1 MVTNFHICLERTVH
15 PSLVFQFLLSKIA
28 RTLLLELRFLK
39 SYHWY
44 TKPAKGK
51 ESGGFCNRP
60 AAVDGDMGDVAR
72 MEVVRKKNY
81 STCISKVE
89 LNMSQVDMTAQT

>member
-15 PSLVFQFLLSKIA
+15 PSLVFQFLLSKTA

-39 SYHWY
+39 ESMYRWY
-44 TKPAKGK
+44 IKQAKGK

-72 MEVVRKKNY
+72 MEVIRKKKIILGAFQKL
-81 STCISKVE
+81 S
-89 LNMSQVDMTAQT
+89 